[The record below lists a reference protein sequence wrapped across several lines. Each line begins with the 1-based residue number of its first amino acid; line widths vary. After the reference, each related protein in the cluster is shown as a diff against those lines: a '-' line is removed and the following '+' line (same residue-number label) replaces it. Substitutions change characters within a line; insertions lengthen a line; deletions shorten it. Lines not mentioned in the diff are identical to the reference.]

1 MIARVWHG
9 VVPGAKA
16 DAYGRYLADSDRG
29 IPDYGS
35 TPGNRGATLLRRDE
49 GDLVHF
55 TLISL
60 WESRAAI
67 VAYAGA
73 EIDKAQYFPFDLECL
88 VDLEPHVLHHE
99 VVAAAGVFPDRAATE
114 ASWEVVS
121 SSGRERAA
129 WLARPVEDP
138 GSAEALTCDVVLIG
152 RFFGAS
158 LDAAPPGPSPD
169 FGLEM
174 RGLAVRIATLQR
186 LHAHLRS
193 WLDLPLAEQRR
204 TRLAFDCEMGG
215 LFDQDV
221 RLILGERAD
230 TLSAGHPV
238 ATVKFV
244 VGRMSGEMSFVTDQ
258 TCLAALCAGL
268 AKVLGRSM

>member
-9 VVPGAKA
+9 VVPRARA

-29 IPDYGS
+29 IPDYRK

-60 WESRAAI
+60 WESREAI
-67 VAYAGA
+67 AAYAGA

-88 VDLEPHVLHHE
+88 VDPEPHVAHHE
-99 VVAAAGVFPDRAATE
+99 VVAAATE
-114 ASWEVVS
+114 ASWEIVS

-129 WLARPVEDP
+129 WLARPAAGP
-138 GSAEALTCDVVLIG
+138 GSAEALTCDVVLTG

-158 LDAAPPGPSPD
+158 LDAAPPGGSPD
-169 FGLEM
+169 FTLAV

-186 LHAHLRS
+186 LHAQLRS

-204 TRLAFDCEMGG
+204 TRLALDCEMGG

-244 VGRMSGEMSFVTDQ
+244 IGRMSGEMSFVTDQ
-258 TCLAALCAGL
+258 TCLGSLCAGL
-268 AKVLGRSM
+268 AKVLGGSI